1 MANSSSI
8 LAWNI
13 PWTEEPGG
21 QGPKESD
28 TTEHST
34 WSWSWRLLKALSMNS
49 VFFFLIVDEFPVAA
63 VINYYR
69 LHDLKQPTFMIFQ
82 F

>member
-1 MANSSSI
+1 MELELEAAKSPFN
-8 LAWNI
+8 
-13 PWTEEPGG
+13 
-21 QGPKESD
+21 KFCF
-28 TTEHST
+28 
-34 WSWSWRLLKALSMNS
+34 
-49 VFFFLIVDEFPVAA
+49 FFFLIVDEFPVAA

>member
-1 MANSSSI
+1 MELELEAAKSPFN
-8 LAWNI
+8 
-13 PWTEEPGG
+13 EFC
-21 QGPKESD
+21 
-28 TTEHST
+28 
-34 WSWSWRLLKALSMNS
+34 
-49 VFFFLIVDEFPVAA
+49 FFFLIVDEFPVAA